1 MNRRNTWLTLVV
13 VLLLATTIATQST
26 SATAPDRGSSAFG
39 QGSFSFFNP
48 FRQVPQ
54 AEGWDFFFDVTANQ
68 KGHARGRAIFNIS
81 TLTAATEVVVKI
93 HCADVQGTSGSASAT
108 MTGTVLHSDNPDY
121 PKGEEVVFAAQ
132 DNSNS
137 SIFHFDIITPLFL
150 SFEKFNGNCHEVGP
164 PLTMIQV
171 GSGSITIEP

>member
-1 MNRRNTWLTLVV
+1 MKTRNTWLTLV

-26 SATAPDRGSSAFG
+26 SATAPDRASSAFG

-48 FRQVPQ
+48 FRPVPE

-68 KGHARGRAIFNIS
+68 KGHARGQAIFNIS
-81 TLTAATEVVVKI
+81 TLTATTEVVVKI
-93 HCADVQGTSGSASAT
+93 HCANIQGTSGSASAI

-121 PKGEEVVFAAQ
+121 PKREEVVFAAQ

-150 SFEKFNGNCHEVGP
+150 SFEKFNGNCEEISE

-171 GSGSITIEP
+171 GLDSITIEP